1 MRLTRRRQRQIRTRN
16 GRELSPG
23 ERRLADWVP
32 VYLRSTCWSV
42 ADQQGAQE
50 VAEEEE
56 EVGEEEVEEK
66 KWASG
71 HVIPPLPQFAFWFL
85 VRLWKKWRK
94 RGSRINETG
103 RRRRERKSTQKHT
116 QTESQRHTQRERE
129 KERKRRDRP
138 VWILRE
144 IFLISNSFN
153 FFRVCVCVCVSSG
166 DGTGLTMGAHLQLNA
181 LFCLPRLRK
190 IGRSHR
196 FSGSRRHK
204 RRFHYFIKNS

>member
-1 MRLTRRRQRQIRTRN
+1 MSNPLQCVDCRLFHSWMRLTRRRQRQIRTRN

-153 FFRVCVCVCVSSG
+153 FFRVCVCVCVFH
-166 DGTGLTMGAHLQLNA
+166 LEMG
-181 LFCLPRLRK
+181 PVWRWER
-190 IGRSHR
+190 I
-196 FSGSRRHK
+196 FS
-204 RRFHYFIKNS
+204 